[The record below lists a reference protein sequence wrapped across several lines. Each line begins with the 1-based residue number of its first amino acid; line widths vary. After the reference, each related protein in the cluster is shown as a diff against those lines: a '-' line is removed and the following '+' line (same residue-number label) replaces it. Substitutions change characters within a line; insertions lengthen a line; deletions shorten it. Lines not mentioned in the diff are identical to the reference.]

1 MVNYFYFGGKID
13 RVDKSDLLYSFNEHT
28 KAYKPN
34 NRNWEARRLC
44 SQFKKLVHF
53 SIEKRR
59 GSGAE
64 NSNSLH
70 LMSANCF
77 FADKYSLDSN
87 IFGIK

>member
-59 GSGAE
+59 GSGPRE
-64 NSNSLH
+64 FKFPSLNECK
-70 LMSANCF
+70 LF
-77 FADKYSLDSN
+77 FCR
-87 IFGIK
+87 